1 LEPATAQPGRSL
13 LWTLGWAVF
22 VGCSWT
28 WCIGMF
34 LPVLLIRD
42 LGIWGWIV
50 FAVPNVIGA
59 AAMGW
64 ALRTRERSAHLVHE
78 HAAACL
84 AFSIITIAFHVFFVL
99 WFVPR
104 LLGLPLAALT
114 YLAPAVYLLMTAARP
129 QSDLPAALVTFAIS
143 LAMLALFLVRAGHLS
158 VTPIGAT
165 PSVGALWLAPVCILG
180 FSLCPYLDLTFHR
193 ARQATDAGAARI
205 SFTLG
210 FGICFFAMIIFSLLY
225 APVVAPLI
233 QPRWSRT
240 VLAPILA
247 AHLIAQ
253 TVFTLAAHTRS
264 TLSTTTRGGS
274 LLWLFVVAQAAVFV
288 GIAAWVL
295 PAYHGMPA
303 GELIYRL
310 FMSFYGLVFPA
321 YVWTC
326 IVPGRDGE
334 SGVTPAK
341 LRAMFLGVLVAA
353 PMYWMGFIEGH
364 FVWLVPG
371 VAAVLLSRFTV
382 PARSC

>member
-22 VGCSWT
+22 LGCSWT

-34 LPVLLIRD
+34 LPVLLVRD
-42 LGIWGWIV
+42 FGIWGWIV
-50 FAVPNVIGA
+50 FAVPNVLGA

-64 ALRTRERSAHLVHE
+64 VLRTRQHSAQLVHE

-84 AFSIITIAFHVFFVL
+84 AFSIVTIAFHVFFVL

-104 LLGLPLAALT
+104 LVGLPLAALT
-114 YLAPAVYLLMTAARP
+114 FLAPAIYLLTTAARP

-143 LAMLALFLVRAGHLS
+143 LAILALFLRRAGHLS
-158 VTPIGAT
+158 VIVTGAR
-165 PSVGALWLAPVCILG
+165 PAVGAVWLAPVCFFG

-193 ARQATDAGAARI
+193 ARQATEAASARLA
-205 SFTLG
+205 FTLG
-210 FGICFFAMIIFSLLY
+210 FGFCFLLMIVFSLLY
-225 APVVAPLI
+225 APFVAPLI
-233 QPRWSRT
+233 QPRWTRA
-240 VLAPILA
+240 VLGPILGT
-247 AHLIAQ
+247 HMIAQ

-264 TLSTTTRGGS
+264 TLSTTARGGS
-274 LLWLFVVAQAAVFV
+274 LLWLFVVAQAAVFLGLASWILPAHH
-288 GIAAWVL
+288 GIA
-295 PAYHGMPA
+295 A

-326 IVPGRDGE
+326 MVPGRDGE

-353 PMYWMGFIEGH
+353 PMYWMGFIENH

-382 PARSC
+382 PAR